1 MIFPYHLGMV
11 RDIRVHLLPA
21 LFEPEEVRGGIAVI
35 LDILRASTTIVH
47 ALANG
52 AKCVIPTLT
61 VEDALSTARGFA
73 RREEYLLG
81 GEREGVH
88 IDGFDHDNN
97 PFAYTR
103 EVVQNK
109 TIIFTT
115 TNGTKALLRASAA
128 DRVAIGSFV
137 NLQAVV
143 DVLAEDKRPIHLV
156 CAGTKGK
163 ITVEDSLCAGA
174 IIDRLF
180 QEFGRRD
187 NDLQDDQA
195 QLALARYL
203 QASISDEDFRRAMR
217 NSFGG
222 RNCRRLGFDTQIDR
236 AATFDLFDIVPEYDG
251 KQIS

>member
-1 MIFPYHLGMV
+1 MV

-52 AKCVIPTLT
+52 AQCVIPTLT
-61 VEDALSTARGFA
+61 IEDAQSVARGFA
-73 RREEYLLG
+73 HRGDYLLG
-81 GEREGVH
+81 GEREGVL

-103 EVVQNK
+103 EVVQGK

-128 DRVAIGSFV
+128 DRVLIGSFV

-143 DVLAEDKRPIHLV
+143 NVLAEDTRPIHLV

-163 ITVEDSLCAGA
+163 ITAEDSLCAGA
-174 IIDRLF
+174 IIDRLL

-187 NDLQDDQA
+187 DDLPDDQA
-195 QLALARYL
+195 QLALAKYL
-203 QASISDEDFRRAMR
+203 QASVSDEDFRRSMR
-217 NSFGG
+217 NSYGG

-251 KQIS
+251 ERIFSSARA

>member
-1 MIFPYHLGMV
+1 MV

-21 LFEPEEVRGGIAVI
+21 LFEPEDVRGGIAVI

-61 VEDALSTARGFA
+61 VEDALSASAGFVH
-73 RREEYLLG
+73 RTDYLLG
-81 GEREGVH
+81 GEREGIL
-88 IDGFDHDNN
+88 IDGFDYDNN

-103 EVVQNK
+103 EAVENK
-109 TIIFTT
+109 TVIFTT
-115 TNGTKALLRASAA
+115 TNGTKALLRAAAA
-128 DRVAIGSFV
+128 DRVLIGSFV

-143 DVLAEDKRPIHLV
+143 DVLAADQRPIHLV

-163 ITVEDSLCAGA
+163 ITTEDCLCAGA
-174 IIDRLF
+174 IIDRLL

-187 NDLQDDQA
+187 DDLIDDQA
-195 QLALARYL
+195 QLALAKYL
-203 QASISDEDFRRAMR
+203 QSSTSEEDFRRAMR
-217 NSFGG
+217 NSYGG

-236 AATFDLFDIVPEYDG
+236 AATFDLFDLVPEFDG
-251 KQIS
+251 ARLTA

>member
-1 MIFPYHLGMV
+1 MV

-21 LFEPEEVRGGIAVI
+21 LFEPEDVRGGIAVI

-52 AKCVIPTLT
+52 AKYVIPTFT
-61 VEDALSTARGFA
+61 VEDALTTARSFA
-73 RREEYLLG
+73 HRAEYLLG
-81 GEREGVH
+81 GEREGVL

-97 PFAYTR
+97 PFAYSR
-103 EVVQNK
+103 EIVADK
-109 TIIFTT
+109 TVIFTT
-115 TNGTKALLRASAA
+115 TNGTKALLRAAMA
-128 DRVAIGSFV
+128 DRVLIGSFV

-143 DVLAEDKRPIHLV
+143 DVLAEDRRPIHLV

-163 ITVEDSLCAGA
+163 VTVEDALCAGA
-174 IIDRLF
+174 IIDRLL

-187 NDLQDDQA
+187 DDLIDDQA
-195 QLALARYL
+195 QLALAKYL
-203 QASISDEDFRRAMR
+203 QASTSDEDFRRAMR

-236 AATFDLFDIVPEYDG
+236 AATFDVFEIVPEFDG
-251 KQIS
+251 ERIGVRE

>member
-1 MIFPYHLGMV
+1 MV

-61 VEDALSTARGFA
+61 VDDAVTIAATYPNRAEFI
-73 RREEYLLG
+73 LG
-81 GEREGVH
+81 GEREGVL

-97 PFAYTR
+97 PFAYNR
-103 EVVQNK
+103 EVVQDK
-109 TIIFTT
+109 TVIFTT
-115 TNGTKALLRASAA
+115 TNGTKALLRAAEA
-128 DRVAIGSFV
+128 DRVLIGSFV

-143 DVLAEDKRPIHLV
+143 DVLAVDKRPIHLV

-163 ITVEDSLCAGA
+163 ITTEDCLCAGA
-174 IIDRLF
+174 IIDRLL

-187 NDLQDDQA
+187 DDLIDDQA
-195 QLALARYL
+195 QLALAKYL
-203 QASISDEDFRRAMR
+203 QSSTSEEDFRRAMR
-217 NSFGG
+217 NSYGG

-236 AATFDLFDIVPEYDG
+236 AATFDLFEIVPEYDG
-251 KQIS
+251 ERIGIRE